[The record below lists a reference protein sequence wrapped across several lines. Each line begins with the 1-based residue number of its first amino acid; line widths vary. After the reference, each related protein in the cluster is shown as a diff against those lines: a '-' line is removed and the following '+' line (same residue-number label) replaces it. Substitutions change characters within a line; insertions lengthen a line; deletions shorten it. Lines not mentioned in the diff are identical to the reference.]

1 MKTWGYNREPSIE
14 TLGTMWSLLKTKTK
28 NKEDIDL
35 HSVSK
40 LPASQFP
47 NLPKTIILIP
57 EQKVDHRY
65 KFGSP
70 FKIHL

>member
-1 MKTWGYNREPSIE
+1 MKTWGYNR
-14 TLGTMWSLLKTKTK
+14 
-28 NKEDIDL
+28 EDIDL

-47 NLPKTIILIP
+47 NLPKIIILIP
-57 EQKVDHRY
+57 EQKADHRY